1 MSDNQQP
8 LTLDQQKMQEIMT
21 HDTRTAVNME
31 KTRTGYDREYYSVE
45 AKNKA
50 QIDALIGDAVG
61 YLDAHYDQ
69 EYYSMDK
76 TMEDTRFISRVLRGV
91 DAQELNLTEQD
102 KQHLRIVNSRNKSH
116 ILLNQQKFLGDSGLM
131 QTVKESVS
139 RLESMLA
146 AENTSI
152 LWLNDIQEAYL
163 TAISACRT
171 YRDNKNPWFPKGKA
185 RKQMVEKRLNALQRE
200 LELFKSARATIAS
213 SGEGFPLRPIDLF
226 DLAETIKNRQQNN
239 EPGNPEERQEEQVIA
254 ENIQK
259 EPVVEEIVEEK
270 KEESVIEKEK
280 TDEKKEEIKKEE
292 KIIVEEKKEQVIA
305 ENIQKEPVV
314 EEIVEEKKEESV
326 IEKEKTDEKKEEVKK
341 EEKIIVEEKKEE
353 KIEVKL
359 TEEEILQNMHEKL
372 RWVKMPS
379 QKTIEAAD
387 KRLEEEK
394 KNLMSKVKTPELHI
408 KRKAIRKNYKEL
420 EDLLYSFHE
429 MVRYQYY
436 NKRQEQYHYAYNYEI
451 RDEWTP
457 IFRKFESGYD
467 PSVFDGVI
475 KVAQIIIKEDKY
487 EEDVEK
493 ARKLINKMN
502 EFHSDAAKDSP
513 LIEPEEMEALLK
525 KLSGTYVEQKQAVTA
540 LQKYHNDIGE
550 WGKDSTKKTVYNRE
564 GMDLDMEMMQD
575 DIRNILENQ
584 RKKNPVIFDMT
595 EEEVLAYQE
604 EVAPELKQKRLE
616 EEKRRAEE
624 RDANELKD
632 MVQSSIKKEQTKDLR
647 DAKADLEERTEKKIK
662 EYEAK
667 IAANEEKLKQE
678 EEAFKKQEEADL
690 KKKSEMEAKLAAKQ
704 KELDEKEAKRRQEEQ
719 RIRKEEEKRIRKE
732 QEELKKKQEEE
743 ERIRKEAEK
752 KEQEK
757 KKEDT
762 LYDTSDDIVQTML
775 KEGEELYKKLKE
787 EAEVCCKNG
796 VALVNLTRARGYN
809 KVQHL
814 LLPLMSEKG
823 CTWDALVMVIRLGA
837 YVGEQYEDYFGARA
851 LQNVREKVLLPL
863 IQSEY
868 IPDTDSLTPYDSYL
882 PTDDILLNTKLKF
895 TSNGLVILPEEARK
909 MIASAFSHLD
919 PNEVELFD
927 NSSDFMSS
935 VADVYKDYANRK
947 GISETSFGD
956 NYYGGRFC
964 ESTMRKI
971 IGRHPELIG

>member
-8 LTLDQQKMQEIMT
+8 LTLNQQKMQEIMT

-31 KTRTGYDREYYSVE
+31 KTRTGYDR
-45 AKNKA
+45 
-50 QIDALIGDAVG
+50 
-61 YLDAHYDQ
+61 

-116 ILLNQQKFLGDSGLM
+116 FLLNQQKFLGDSGLM
-131 QTVKESVS
+131 RAVKESVS

-152 LWLNDIQEAYL
+152 LWLNDIQEAYR

-200 LELFKSARATIAS
+200 LELFQSARATIAS

-239 EPGNPEERQEEQVIA
+239 ESGNPEERQE
-254 ENIQK
+254 
-259 EPVVEEIVEEK
+259 
-270 KEESVIEKEK
+270 
-280 TDEKKEEIKKEE
+280 
-292 KIIVEEKKEQVIA
+292 EQVIA

-550 WGKDSTKKTVYNRE
+550 WGKDSTKKAYYNRE
-564 GMDLDMEMMQD
+564 GMDLDMERMQD

-743 ERIRKEAEK
+743 ESIRKEEEK

-775 KEGEELYKKLKE
+775 KEGEELYEKLKE

-919 PNEVELFD
+919 PNEVELLD

>member
-31 KTRTGYDREYYSVE
+31 KTRTGYDR
-45 AKNKA
+45 
-50 QIDALIGDAVG
+50 
-61 YLDAHYDQ
+61 

-131 QTVKESVS
+131 RTVKESVS

-146 AENTSI
+146 EENTSI
-152 LWLNDIQEAYL
+152 LRLNDIQEAYR

-213 SGEGFPLRPIDLF
+213 SGEDFPLRPIDLF

-239 EPGNPEERQEEQVIA
+239 EPGNPEERQE
-254 ENIQK
+254 
-259 EPVVEEIVEEK
+259 
-270 KEESVIEKEK
+270 
-280 TDEKKEEIKKEE
+280 D
-292 KIIVEEKKEQVIA
+292 QVIA

-353 KIEVKL
+353 IV
-359 TEEEILQNMHEKL
+359 
-372 RWVKMPS
+372 
-379 QKTIEAAD
+379 
-387 KRLEEEK
+387 EEK
-394 KNLMSKVKTPELHI
+394 KEEKREEKKEEKT
-408 KRKAIRKNYKEL
+408 KE
-420 EDLLYSFHE
+420 
-429 MVRYQYY
+429 Q
-436 NKRQEQYHYAYNYEI
+436 
-451 RDEWTP
+451 
-457 IFRKFESGYD
+457 
-467 PSVFDGVI
+467 
-475 KVAQIIIKEDKY
+475 IIKEENKKAVYDSMHKKYRNINMPSEAEKKRANKVVDEHIKDLLKRSKDPVEFIKDKAISNRY
-487 EEDVEK
+487 SIDGDESKNSLDDLLFYFEEDVIFDTNTFGTPFHYLWEDW
-493 ARKLINKMN
+493 RKTIRNKRERLSGSDFDKIKKLVEGVRDDDDAIGKRVWIKKDAGRILNKMD
-502 EFHSDAAKDSP
+502 SLYDAAAKDCPILSRNE
-513 LIEPEEMEALLK
+513 LEAIVN
-525 KLSGTYVEQKQAVTA
+525 KLSGTMIEQKQAVDTLRDYA
-540 LQKYHNDIGE
+540 EAIKKWDMESKGKTGQNYAGMHSDIGE
-550 WGKDSTKKTVYNRE
+550 IYNDIKVILSYHEEVNPIVYNMTDEEVAAYQDHFIDAPRE
-564 GMDLDMEMMQD
+564 RQRQLDME
-575 DIRNILENQ
+575 
-584 RKKNPVIFDMT
+584 
-595 EEEVLAYQE
+595 
-604 EVAPELKQKRLE
+604 ELNNMVTNRSKDV
-616 EEKRRAEE
+616 RAE
-624 RDANELKD
+624 NI
-632 MVQSSIKKEQTKDLR
+632 Q
-647 DAKADLEERTEKKIK
+647 DAKKDLEERKEQPEKERK
-662 EYEAK
+662 EK
-667 IAANEEKLKQE
+667 
-678 EEAFKKQEEADL
+678 
-690 KKKSEMEAKLAAKQ
+690 AAKQ
-704 KELDEKEAKRRQEEQ
+704 KEERRQEELRKQ
-719 RIRKEEEKRIRKE
+719 EEARKEELRKQEELKKKQEEEERIRKEEEKRIKKE

-757 KKEDT
+757 KKENT

-775 KEGEELYKKLKE
+775 KEGEKLYEKLKE

-796 VALVNLTRARGYN
+796 LALINLTRARGYN

-851 LQNVREKVLLPL
+851 LQNVREKVLLP
-863 IQSEY
+863 IIESKY

-919 PNEVELFD
+919 LNEVELFD

-964 ESTMRKI
+964 ESTMRTI
-971 IGRHPELIG
+971 IGWHPELIG